1 MHEKVSFPPFDGMM
15 SEQRR
20 AESDVDVQIVPL
32 IMDALSGEP
41 YALSP
46 PRNAGVWKTEGVT
59 VCVGSH
65 QAICTLM

>member
-1 MHEKVSFPPFDGMM
+1 M
-15 SEQRR
+15 SSDEQ
-20 AESDVDVQIVPL
+20 SDVDIQIVPL
-32 IMDALSGEP
+32 IMDTLSDEP

-46 PRNAGVWKTEGVT
+46 LNAYVWKTEGVT